1 MIRRIVWVTLGFVSL
16 PLLLTCGGKS
26 GGTEPLPPDPGKL
39 EVLLVTPNADD
50 GIMRIVVTGGPVTDV
65 ASGPY
70 EARSAT
76 FGADSTVIVVRGAL
90 ATGTVAEISVAD
102 RNMLAAYSARVTQA
116 ASRQTYELQQ
126 NLSGYH
132 LSLVKP

>member
-1 MIRRIVWVTLGFVSL
+1 MIRRIASMVLALVSL

-26 GGTEPLPPDPGKL
+26 SGTGPLPPDPGKVEIRL
-39 EVLLVTPNADD
+39 ATPNTDD
-50 GIMRIVVTGGPVTDV
+50 GIMRIVVTGGAVTD
-65 ASGPY
+65 AGSGPY
-70 EARSAT
+70 EAQFAA

-90 ATGTVAEISVAD
+90 ATGTVAELTLPD
-102 RNMLAAYSARVTQA
+102 RNVLASYTARVTQA

-126 NLSGYH
+126 NLAGYH